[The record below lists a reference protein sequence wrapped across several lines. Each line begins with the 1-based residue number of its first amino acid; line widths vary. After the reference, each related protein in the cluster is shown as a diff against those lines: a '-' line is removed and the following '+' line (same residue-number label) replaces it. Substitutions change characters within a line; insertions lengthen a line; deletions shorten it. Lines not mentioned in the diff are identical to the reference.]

1 MSHRN
6 HRTMPHPVLSKQRS
20 DYAPECGFDILTPH
34 TVLAGG
40 KDINITIKYQLT
52 SPTLLELIAAERA
65 RYITVAEC
73 TRTYRR
79 ESYPSR
85 GDEDVLTLARSDWE
99 ESLTLSP
106 YVAATADIAGF
117 TAPEHS
123 AIVKALTPSGI
134 DLPAGAILAIGDIKE
149 VPLEPET
156 GVAAIFDLA
165 TDRNLTVGAFSVN
178 LTGQRIAINLH
189 PDDFGKVNVARNQT
203 HYEPLLH
210 QALYLHALD
219 KAVRN
224 LADYPDLRW
233 ATVLRQRLAE
243 HGFDP
248 DADDLSENSE
258 RYAQAIFQHPLKRM
272 LETLQGDI

>member
-65 RYITVAEC
+65 CYITVVEC
-73 TRTYRR
+73 ARTYRR
-79 ESYPSR
+79 ETYSSR
-85 GDEDVLTLARSDWE
+85 GDDDLLTLARSDWE
-99 ESLTLSP
+99 ESLTISP

-117 TAPEHS
+117 NAPEHS
-123 AIVKALTPSGI
+123 AVVKALTPSGV

-165 TDRNLTVGAFSVN
+165 PDRNLKVGAFSTN
-178 LTGQRIAINLH
+178 LTGQRIAINLN
-189 PDDFGKVNVARNQT
+189 PDDLSKVNAERNQSG
-203 HYEPLLH
+203 HEPLLH
-210 QALYLHALD
+210 QSLYLHALD
-219 KAVRN
+219 KAIRN
-224 LADYPDLRW
+224 LTDYPDLRW
-233 ATVLRQRLAE
+233 ATVIRQKLAE
-243 HGFDP
+243 HDIDP
-248 DADDLSENSE
+248 DAEDLAENSE
-258 RYAQAIFQHPLKRM
+258 RHAQIIFQHPLKRM
-272 LETLQGDI
+272 LETLQGGI

>member
-6 HRTMPHPVLSKQRS
+6 HRTMPHPVLSKQRG

-52 SPTLLELIAAERA
+52 SPTLLELIETERA

-85 GDEDVLTLARSDWE
+85 GDEDLLTLARSDWE

-123 AIVKALTPSGI
+123 ALVKALAPTGVA
-134 DLPAGAILAIGDIKE
+134 LPAGAILAIGDSKE
-149 VPLEPET
+149 IPLEPET

-165 TDRNLTVGAFSVN
+165 PDRTLTVGAFSTS

-189 PDDFGKVNVARNQT
+189 PDDLVKVNAERNQT
-203 HYEPLLH
+203 SHEPMLH

-219 KAVRN
+219 KAIRN

-233 ATVLRQRLAE
+233 ATVIRRKLAE
-243 HGFDP
+243 HDI
-248 DADDLSENSE
+248 DAEADDLAENSE
-258 RYAQAIFQHPLKRM
+258 RYAQVIFQHPLKRM
-272 LETLQGDI
+272 LETLQGGI